1 MWDLYLRDTIS
12 FYNFLSGSLCDSEF
26 VKIIIIIIIISES
39 DPRSYEATK
48 AVEPR
53 EKSEASTG
61 RSFPGLV
68 SLRLLNCLW
77 DWNPIYTR

>member
-26 VKIIIIIIIISES
+26 VKIIIIIIIIIIISES

-68 SLRLLNCLW
+68 SLRLLNCL
-77 DWNPIYTR
+77 